1 MINNENFIF
10 LILSFLSLVVIYTKK
25 GKNKKQQKRVKFN
38 AKPEI
43 YYIKSL
49 KDYDLWW
56 K

>member
-10 LILSFLSLVVIYTKK
+10 LILSILCLVVIYTKRM
-25 GKNKKQQKRVKFN
+25 NKKQKRRVKF
-38 AKPEI
+38 KTEPKI